1 MGSIRSISIFGFLAN
16 WSPFFLVAI
25 LFTTIVYFL
34 ITVKWYKDIPGSRPL
49 KRSEGILF
57 LILMVLLYIMKG
69 SPIDLLSHI
78 SFSFHMLQMA
88 VLFLL
93 MVPLAYFAVPN
104 YLIDYVI
111 NLPYVK
117 PVFRFMTRPIIA
129 LITFNAFFSL
139 YHLPIVLD
147 FLKQNATPHSLYTIL
162 LTITAITMWY
172 PIFNQKG
179 EQEKEMSGLMK
190 LGYIFAIGVL
200 LTPSCGLIIFAQHPM
215 YKTYTDP
222 KAWMSAMALCVP
234 TGTLNDVF
242 QNSGISGPQYF
253 TNMTPK
259 DDQQTGGV
267 IMKVLQEIFFGFMF
281 FYIFFNWSR
290 KEKLNPDEIT
300 RLSLEE
306 KRKQDAY
313 FKAYE

>member
-25 LFTTIVYFL
+25 IFATIVFFL
-34 ITVKWYKDIPGSRPL
+34 ITMKWYKDIPGGRPL
-49 KRSEGILF
+49 KKSEGVLF
-57 LILMVLLYIMKG
+57 VVLMILLYIMKG
-69 SPIDLLSHI
+69 APIDLLSHI
-78 SFSFHMLQMA
+78 IFSFHMLQMA
-88 VLFLL
+88 VIFLL
-93 MVPLAYFAVPN
+93 MIPLLFFAIPN

-111 NLPYVK
+111 NMPYIK
-117 PVFRFMTRPIIA
+117 PIFALMTRPIVA
-129 LITFNAFFSL
+129 LITFNGLFSL

-162 LTITAITMWY
+162 LSITAFTMWY
-172 PIFNQKG
+172 PIFNQKDKK
-179 EQEKEMSGLMK
+179 QLSGLMK
-190 LGYIFAIGVL
+190 LGYIFGIGVL

-222 KAWMSAMALCVP
+222 EAWMSAMSLCVP
-234 TGTLNDVF
+234 TGTLTDVLA
-242 QNSGISGPQYF
+242 NSGISGPQYF

-267 IMKVLQEIFFGFMF
+267 IMKVMQEIFFGFMF
-281 FYIFFNWSR
+281 YYVFVNWSR
-290 KEKLNPDEIT
+290 SERLAPEEIT

-313 FKAYE
+313 FKKFE

>member
-25 LFTTIVYFL
+25 IFAIVVYFL

-49 KRSEGILF
+49 KKSEGILF
-57 LILMVLLYIMKG
+57 VFLMILLYIMKG

-78 SFSFHMLQMA
+78 IFSFHMLQMA
-88 VLFLL
+88 ILFLL
-93 MVPLAYFAVPN
+93 MVPLLYFAIPN
-104 YLIDYVI
+104 YLIDYCI
-111 NLPYVK
+111 EQPFIK
-117 PVFRFMTRPIIA
+117 PAFNFMTRPIIA
-129 LITFNAFFSL
+129 LVTFNAFFSL

-162 LTITAITMWY
+162 LTLTSFTMWY
-172 PIFNQKG
+172 PIFNQKD
-179 EQEKEMSGLMK
+179 ESKKQLSGLMK

-222 KAWMSAMALCVP
+222 KAWMSAMQLCVP

-242 QNSGISGPQYF
+242 ANSGISGPQYF

-281 FYIFFNWSR
+281 YYIFVNWSR
-290 KEKLNPDEIT
+290 SERIDPDEVT

-306 KRKQDAY
+306 RNRQNAY
-313 FKAYE
+313 FKEFE